1 MSATLLK
8 IHPDNPSLYKIEI
21 AVSELKRGG
30 IIIYPTDTVY
40 GIGCDLYNRKAVER
54 LCHII
59 GIKPGKLKL
68 SFICH
73 DLSNVS
79 EYARSIRTPV
89 FKVMKKA
96 IPGPYTFILQAS
108 SKVPKIF
115 DANKKSVG
123 IRVPDN
129 NIVRD
134 IVSLLGNPIIS
145 ASLKDPDEILEY
157 ATDPE
162 LIFERYKHIVD
173 IVIDGGFGGNVPST
187 VADLSVDDWEVIR
200 EGAGDPSI
208 FY

>member
-8 IHPDNPSLYKIEI
+8 IHPDNPSYHKIEM

-30 IIIYPTDTVY
+30 IVIYPTDTVY

-54 LCHII
+54 LCQII

-79 EYARSIRTPV
+79 EYARAISTPI

-129 NIVRD
+129 NIVRE

-162 LIFERYKHIVD
+162 LIFERYKRIVD

-187 VADLSVDDWEVIR
+187 VVDLSGDEWEVIR
-200 EGAGDPSI
+200 EGAGDVSL